1 MKFQVFICSIVLFLS
16 GCFSLSRVIAPN
28 GNEHIHASNFGWYLF
43 HSIPLATGNT
53 TPNSIMPF
61 ALFRN
66 DVTMDKIQSRVFSA
80 VESKHKEPS
89 NISYVCH
96 DEIFF
101 ELPGTNI
108 PVPLPYIIT
117 YREIQLSGEL
127 K

>member
-1 MKFQVFICSIVLFLS
+1 MKLIAYICLALLPLT
-16 GCFSLSRVIAPN
+16 GCFSLSRVITPE
-28 GNEHIHASNFGWYLF
+28 GNQHIHASNFGWYLF
-43 HSIPLATGNT
+43 HSIPLATGNA

-61 ALFRN
+61 VLFRN
-66 DVTMDKIQSRVFSA
+66 DVTMNKIQNRAFADDVA
-80 VESKHKEPS
+80 KNKKPTNV
-89 NISYVCH
+89 SYICH

-108 PVPLPYIIT
+108 PVPLPYILT